1 MLDGRLAAAACRV
14 PRANAPD
21 VLTLQLAGEQ
31 GAKIF
36 TGKIIDA
43 ERLGKIVAGAHG
55 QDGERRSGS
64 LFLRHQA
71 IDDFVDH
78 AVASECDNCAVALG
92 LCGKFFGVSHVL
104 GQHQI
109 KLG

>member
-1 MLDGRLAAAACRV
+1 MD
-14 PRANAPD
+14 
-21 VLTLQLAGEQ
+21 LTGEQ

-36 TGKIIDA
+36 TGEIVDT
-43 ERLGKIVAGAHG
+43 EGLGKIVAGAYG
-55 QDGERRSGS
+55 QDGKRRSS
-64 LFLRHQA
+64 RLFLCHQA
-71 IDDFVDH
+71 IDDLVDH
-78 AVASECDNCAVALG
+78 AVAAERDNGTVALG